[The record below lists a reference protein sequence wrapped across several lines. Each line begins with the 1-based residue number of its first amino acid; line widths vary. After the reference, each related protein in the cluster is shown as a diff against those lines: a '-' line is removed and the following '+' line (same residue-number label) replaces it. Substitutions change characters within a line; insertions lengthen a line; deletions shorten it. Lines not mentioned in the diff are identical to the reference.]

1 MYYLSGKYIP
11 ASYIFRGMAQ
21 AAGSTTANTDAS
33 VTLPNG
39 INDQGGD
46 DGQGWGFGGDDVA
59 FK

>member
-21 AAGSTTANTDAS
+21 AAGSATANTDAS

-39 INDQGGD
+39 VTDNGPK
-46 DGQGWGFGGDDVA
+46 GWGFSGDDAA